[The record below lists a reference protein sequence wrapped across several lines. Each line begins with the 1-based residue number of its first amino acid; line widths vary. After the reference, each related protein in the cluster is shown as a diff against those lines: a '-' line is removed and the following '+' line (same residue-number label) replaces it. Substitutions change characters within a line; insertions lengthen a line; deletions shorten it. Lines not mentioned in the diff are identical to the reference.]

1 MARPGDVITGL
12 LLLALGVG
20 VCVRAVGLDIGTATS
35 PGPGFF
41 PFLGGLT
48 LSALAGLLGLH
59 GWHGQGDEHASGG
72 RLWRP
77 VALVGGL
84 IAYTAVLETA
94 GFPLATAALGA
105 LVLIVLDTRNWLVI
119 AAASVLL
126 ATASYLVFKVWLGVD
141 LPPGIIAAL
150 R

>member
-1 MARPGDVITGL
+1 MARLGDLISGV

-20 VCVRAVGLDIGTATS
+20 VCVRAIGLDVGTATS

-48 LSALAGLLGLH
+48 LSALAGLLAVR
-59 GWHGQGDEHASGG
+59 GWRGQGEARASGG
-72 RLWRP
+72 ALWRA

-84 IAYTAVLETA
+84 VAYTALLETA
-94 GFPLATAALGA
+94 GFPLATTALGA
-105 LVLIVLDTRNWLVI
+105 LVLMVLDSRNWLV
-119 AAASVLL
+119 ATMASALL
-126 ATASYLVFKVWLGVD
+126 AAVSYLVFKVWLGVD
-141 LPPGIIAAL
+141 LPPGILAAL

>member
-1 MARPGDVITGL
+1 MAQLITGL

-20 VCVRAVGLDIGTATS
+20 VCARAVGLEVGRPTS

-48 LSALAGLLGLH
+48 LSILAGLLVVQ
-59 GWHGQGDEHASGG
+59 GWWVRDKPDAPGTS
-72 RLWRP
+72 LWRP
-77 VALVGGL
+77 LTLVGGL
-84 IAYTAVLETA
+84 IAYTALLGTV

-105 LVLIVLDTRNWLVI
+105 LVLVVLDARNWLVV
-119 AAASVLL
+119 ATVSVLL
-126 ATASYLVFKVWLGVD
+126 AALSYLVFKVWLGVD
-141 LPPGIIAAL
+141 LPAGILAAL

>member
-1 MARPGDVITGL
+1 MARLDDVITGV

-20 VCVRAVGLDIGTATS
+20 VCVRAVGLDVGTATS

-48 LSALAGLLGLH
+48 LSALAGLLAVR
-59 GWHGQGDEHASGG
+59 GWRGQSDARASGG
-72 RLWRP
+72 GLWRP

-84 IAYTAVLETA
+84 IAYTALLETA

-105 LVLIVLDTRNWLVI
+105 LVLFVLDTRNWLVI
-119 AAASVLL
+119 AGASILL
-126 ATASYLVFKVWLGVD
+126 AATSYLVFKVWLGVD
-141 LPPGIIAAL
+141 LPPGILAAL